1 MIKKT
6 IIGFLLLLGIKILC
20 SSYMDILQANEYDVK
35 AAYIYN
41 FTKYINWNQ
50 DFNNSSSFSIGIY
63 GNSPIKESL
72 KEISQTKSFQN
83 KKVVIKQYD
92 NLEDLEKCH
101 IVYVPVSTNSQKLKS
116 VLSHQNCTNSLVITE
131 KEGNIQ
137 YGSVIN
143 FVTIENKIKFEI
155 SLKEAKAR
163 ELETSSQLLKM
174 ALKVYQ

>member
-1 MIKKT
+1 M
-6 IIGFLLLLGIKILC
+6 LGIKIL
-20 SSYMDILQANEYDVK
+20 SSFHDLPVQANEYDVK

-50 DFNNSSSFSIGIY
+50 DFNNATSFTIGIY
-63 GNSPIKESL
+63 GNSPINESL
-72 KEISQTKSFQN
+72 KQISSTKSFQN
-83 KKVVIKQYD
+83 KKVSIIQYD
-92 NLEDLEKCH
+92 NLDDLEKCH
-101 IVYVPVSTNSQKLKS
+101 IVYIPSTINTQKLKS
-116 VLSHQNCTNSLVITE
+116 VLSHPNCTNTLVITE

-143 FVTIENKIKFEI
+143 FVNVDNKIKFEI
-155 SLKEAKAR
+155 SLKEAKSR